1 MTTDT
6 EAQQITHVAIS
17 YAGRIWS
24 LPAPNRHYHVIRL
37 IAKETGSGLYGPNCQ
52 GFLTEDGTYLDCLS
66 ARWIAESTGQ
76 FKRAAGGS
84 QSPYLSSEDL
94 W

>member
-1 MTTDT
+1 MTTDA

-24 LPAPNRHYHVIRL
+24 LPAPNRHHDVIRL
-37 IAKETGSGLYGPNCQ
+37 IAKETGAGMYGPHSE
-52 GFLTEDGTYLDCLS
+52 GFLTENGTYLDRRS
-66 ARWIAESTGQ
+66 ARWLAASTGQ
-76 FKRAAGGS
+76 FKRAAGGT
-84 QSPYLSSEDL
+84 QSEELFSEDL

>member
-24 LPAPNRHYHVIRL
+24 LPAPNRHHDVIRH
-37 IAKETGSGLYGPNCQ
+37 IIQQTGSGMYGPHSE
-52 GFLTEDGTYLDCLS
+52 GFLTENGTYLDRRS
-66 ARWIAESTGQ
+66 ARWLAESTGQ
-76 FKRAAGGS
+76 FKREAGGT
-84 QSPYLSSEDL
+84 QSAELFSEDL

>member
-1 MTTDT
+1 MSTET

-24 LPAPNRHYHVIRL
+24 LPAPNRHHDVIRF
-37 IAKETGSGLYGPNCQ
+37 IAKETGSGLYGPHSE
-52 GFLTEDGTYLDCLS
+52 GFLTENGTYLDRIT
-66 ARWIAESTGQ
+66 ARHLAEGNGQ
-76 FKRAAGGS
+76 FKREAGGT
-84 QSPYLSSEDL
+84 QSAELFSEDL